1 MRIQDKKLAI
11 VAAGGPAPGIN
22 SVISAATIRA
32 ELEGIEVIGIMDGFK
47 WIMQGNIDRV
57 KPLHIDTVSR
67 IHFRGGSFIGIDR
80 ANPTFDP
87 KTLEN
92 TVTSLLRLDVDKL
105 ITIGGDGTAFTASK
119 VEEIANGRIR
129 VVHVPKTIDNDL
141 DLPHGLS
148 TFGYQTARHYGCE
161 IIKNLMVD
169 AHTTSRWYFVVSMG
183 RKAGHLAIGIGHA
196 AAATLSLVAE
206 EFTGPEIS
214 LSQIVDTLA
223 GAIIKRRS
231 MGRFDGVA
239 MLAEGL
245 LEHLPEEDMEKYLK
259 IRRDQHG
266 NIILGQINFG
276 EIVQREVEKRLA
288 SYNINTTI
296 VAKNIGYELRCADP
310 IPFDMEYT
318 RNLGSCAAEYIVN
331 GGNRAMVS
339 IDQGHFRPIK
349 FEDLMDP
356 KTGRTKMRMV
366 DVTSESFATARRY
379 MIRLNETDFA
389 DPHAIAKYAAT
400 CGISIQEFEKRFKY
414 LIKSD
419 KYFQIKKAKPHKEKA
434 FKNGNVHNKSGKETV

>member
-1 MRIQDKKLAI
+1 MRIQEKKLAI
-11 VAAGGPAPGIN
+11 LAAGGPAPGIN

-32 ELEGIEVIGIMDGFK
+32 EMEGIEVIGILDGFK
-47 WIMQGNIDRV
+47 WIMQGNINRV
-57 KPLHIDTVSR
+57 KPLHINTVSR

-141 DLPHGLS
+141 DLPHGS
-148 TFGYQTARHYGCE
+148 PTFGYETARHHGCE
-161 IIKNLMVD
+161 ILKNLMVD

-196 AAATLSLVAE
+196 AAATLSLIAE
-206 EFTGPEIS
+206 EFAGPEIP
-214 LSQIVDTLA
+214 LRQIVDTLV
-223 GAIIKRRS
+223 GAIVKRRS

-245 LEHLPEEDMEKYLK
+245 LEHLPEKDMEKYLNV
-259 IRRDQHG
+259 RRDQHG
-266 NIILGQINFG
+266 NIKLGQINFG
-276 EIVQREVEKRLA
+276 EIVQREVEKRLTEF
-288 SYNINTTI
+288 NIDTTI

-318 RNLGSCAAEYIVN
+318 RNLGSCAAEYILN

-349 FEDLMDP
+349 FKHLMDSE
-356 KTGRTKMRMV
+356 TGRTKMRMV

-400 CGISIQEFEKRFKY
+400 CGVSIREFEKRFKY
-414 LIKSD
+414 LIKTD
-419 KYFQIKKAKPHKEKA
+419 KLFQLKNADALKAKTVKNGDLKEK
-434 FKNGNVHNKSGKETV
+434 V

>member
-11 VAAGGPAPGIN
+11 LAAGGPAPGIN

-32 ELEGIEVIGIMDGFK
+32 EMEGIEVIGILDGFK
-47 WIMQGNIDRV
+47 WIMQGNINRV
-57 KPLHIDTVSR
+57 KPLHINTVSR

-141 DLPHGLS
+141 DLPHGLP
-148 TFGYQTARHYGCE
+148 TFGYETARHHGCE
-161 IIKNLMVD
+161 ILKNLMVD

-196 AAATLSLVAE
+196 AAATLSLIAE
-206 EFTGPEIS
+206 EFTGPEIP
-214 LSQIVDTLA
+214 LRQIVDTLV
-223 GAIIKRRS
+223 GAIVKRRS

-245 LEHLPEEDMEKYLK
+245 LEHLPEKDMEKYLNV
-259 IRRDQHG
+259 RRDQHG
-266 NIILGQINFG
+266 NIKLGQINFG
-276 EIVQREVEKRLA
+276 EIVKQEVEKSLA
-288 SYNINTTI
+288 ELNLDTTI
-296 VAKNIGYELRCADP
+296 VAKNLGYELRCADP

-318 RNLGSCAAEYIVN
+318 RNLGSCAAEYILN

-349 FEDLMDP
+349 FKNLMDP
-356 KTGRTKMRMV
+356 ETGRTKMRMV

-400 CGISIQEFEKRFKY
+400 CGVSIREFEKRFKY
-414 LIKSD
+414 LIKTD
-419 KYFQIKKAKPHKEKA
+419 KLFQLKSANALKAKTV
-434 FKNGNVHNKSGKETV
+434 KNGNMKAKI